1 MQETL
6 TREPQDEEFAKELA
20 ALARLV
26 TYARLSAQSMNI
38 AFPTYCLDLTLGAVL
53 DEMRQIGVDT
63 RIMANDDYGIPV
75 GFH

>member
-1 MQETL
+1 MQDDFQRTSD
-6 TREPQDEEFAKELA
+6 DEEFAKELA

-26 TYARLSAQSMNI
+26 TYARLSAQSLNI

>member
-1 MQETL
+1 MPDDFQSTSG
-6 TREPQDEEFAKELA
+6 DEEFARDLA

-26 TYARLSAQSMNI
+26 TYARLSAQSLNI

-53 DEMRQIGVDT
+53 EEMRQNGVDT